1 MGESYINTLVDNLN
15 SDYGSSI
22 TGVYIRNPGSNGFSG
37 YSWYSSVFSHIRS
50 YGYRIG
56 IEVYN
61 TKYTFSL
68 VKQVDLVVTF
78 RDDIEYFNS
87 NCGVHGIGVFCRNTQ
102 VTEAEYNEM
111 YSAMQSGEISRDMF
125 SAMIWYVLD
134 TRLGV
139 FSKKR
144 W

>member
-1 MGESYINTLVDNLN
+1 M
-15 SDYGSSI
+15 
-22 TGVYIRNPGSNGFSG
+22 
-37 YSWYSSVFSHIRS
+37 
-50 YGYRIG
+50 
-56 IEVYN
+56 
-61 TKYTFSL
+61 
-68 VKQVDLVVTF
+68 VTF